1 MAGLLIHRRTD
12 NQHFLEVNAE
22 GFMKSSSSVENSEMD
37 DNNGNQ
43 KIKGRQG
50 TRARPPVAYASIAP
64 FPFLPAPSYDV
75 VWHLSWVQILHDYIF
90 LIMFC
95 LVDLIYSL

>member
-1 MAGLLIHRRTD
+1 
-12 NQHFLEVNAE
+12 
-22 GFMKSSSSVENSEMD
+22 MKSSSSVENSEMD

-75 VWHLSWVQILHDYIF
+75 V
-90 LIMFC
+90 
-95 LVDLIYSL
+95 